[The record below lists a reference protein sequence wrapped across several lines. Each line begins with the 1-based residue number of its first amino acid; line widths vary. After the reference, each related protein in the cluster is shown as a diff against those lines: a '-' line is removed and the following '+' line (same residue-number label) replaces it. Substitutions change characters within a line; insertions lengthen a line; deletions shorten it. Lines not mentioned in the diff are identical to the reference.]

1 MTRNGLRAC
10 ARAPVCALLV
20 HRWQGYPYSC
30 MQVGNFAPGGPV
42 TGREQRHR
50 GQQGRGLPERSAR
63 PTGRPTS
70 GGSPELKG
78 GVESA
83 FNHFPTTCQRFAGSV
98 TWSVHTQPRAV
109 WYPPSLKRLSSVSSL
124 WRLPLDRSKASQAQG
139 AQHSTPALGALARR
153 CTSTRGLAVTRP
165 RDAHSERRRGD
176 AHGSPRQ
183 K

>member
-63 PTGRPTS
+63 PTGRPSS
-70 GGSPELKG
+70 GGSPELKAVLKG
-78 GVESA
+78 GVDSA
-83 FNHFPTTCQRFAGSV
+83 FKLFV
-98 TWSVHTQPRAV
+98 
-109 WYPPSLKRLSSVSSL
+109 K
-124 WRLPLDRSKASQAQG
+124 LPLS
-139 AQHSTPALGALARR
+139 
-153 CTSTRGLAVTRP
+153 
-165 RDAHSERRRGD
+165 
-176 AHGSPRQ
+176 
-183 K
+183 